1 VTYVVMEGQKA
12 CELIHVM
19 GEAEAGARDAR
30 IDASM
35 RGGGRIGT

>member
-1 VTYVVMEGQKA
+1 MQGQEA
-12 CELIHVM
+12 CEPIHVM
-19 GEAEAGARDAR
+19 GEAESGARDAR